1 MKCLLK
7 TLLGILSISVKA
19 TELKKS
25 GLVSMRCGSKADV
38 NAVIDNDKTALTL
51 AKTRQHKEVIEA
63 LIEAGAY

>member
-1 MKCLLK
+1 M
-7 TLLGILSISVKA
+7 KA